1 VSSALDRSTPQR
13 TAGPIVARTPLG
25 ESFNRALG
33 HAQANKGMRMSR
45 SVLPLA
51 GACVAALL
59 LATAGSAQQSQ
70 PQQPPAQPVGLAVGE
85 LAPDFTIS
93 GATRYG
99 VLRDS
104 VRLSDFRGQTVVLAF
119 FPKART
125 KG

>member
-1 VSSALDRSTPQR
+1 M
-13 TAGPIVARTPLG
+13 
-25 ESFNRALG
+25 N
-33 HAQANKGMRMSR
+33 R
-45 SVLPLA
+45 SVQQLA
-51 GACVAALL
+51 GSCVAAFL
-59 LATAGSAQQSQ
+59 LASAAASQQPQ
-70 PQQPPAQPVGLAVGE
+70 PQQPTAQPVGLAVGE
-85 LAPDFTIS
+85 VAPDFTMP